1 MSCDATP
8 LLKVLSMARF
18 PSEDWA
24 NLFMEQLNANKNYE
38 DAAKTWEGDFLFV
51 IQADAELKDP
61 STMYMDLWH
70 GKCRSAALVKPG
82 EDKKAAYIYSGPY
95 GNWKKLINKQID
107 PIQGL
112 LTGKFKL
119 KGDMAK
125 VLRAV
130 RAAKEL
136 VETASKVPTEFA

>member
-1 MSCDATP
+1 
-8 LLKVLSMARF
+8 MAIF
-18 PSEDWA
+18 PSEEWIT
-24 NLFMEQLNANKNYE
+24 LFKDSVNANAAYE

-51 IQADAELKDP
+51 VQPDSALKDQ
-61 STMYMDLWH
+61 TVFYVDLWH
-70 GKCRSAALVKPG
+70 GKCRDVALLKPG
-82 EDKKAAYIYSGPY
+82 ETKETAFIYEGPY
-95 GNWKKLINKQID
+95 GNWVRLIKKEID

-119 KGDMAK
+119 KGDMLK

-136 VETASKVPTEFA
+136 VETASRVPTDFV

>member
-1 MSCDATP
+1 MYFLA
-8 LLKVLSMARF
+8 LF
-18 PSEDWA
+18 PSEEWIQ
-24 NLFMEQLNANKNYE
+24 LFKDAVNSNAVYE

-51 IQADAELKDP
+51 VQPDSKLREQVVF
-61 STMYMDLWH
+61 YVDLWH
-70 GKCRSAALVKPG
+70 GKCRAVAVLGSG
-82 EDKKAAYIYSGPY
+82 ETKQTAFVYEGPY
-95 GNWKKLINKQID
+95 GNWLKLIRKEID

-119 KGDMAK
+119 RGDMLK

-136 VETASKVPTEFA
+136 VETAGRVPTEFA

>member
-1 MSCDATP
+1 MSCGATS

-18 PSEDWA
+18 PSEEWA

-38 DAAKTWEGDFLFV
+38 EAANTWEGDFLFV
-51 IQADAELKDP
+51 VQADAELKDP

-70 GKCRSAALVKPG
+70 GKCRSVALVKPG
-82 EDKKAAYIYSGPY
+82 EDKKAAFVYSGPY

>member
-1 MSCDATP
+1 LA
-8 LLKVLSMARF
+8 VF
-18 PSEDWA
+18 PSKEWIT
-24 NLFMEQLNANKNYE
+24 LFKDSVNANAAYE

-51 IQADAELKDP
+51 VHPDSALKDQAVF
-61 STMYMDLWH
+61 YVDLWH
-70 GKCRSAALVKPG
+70 GKCRDVALLKPG
-82 EDKKAAYIYSGPY
+82 ETKETAFIYEGPY
-95 GNWKKLINKQID
+95 GNWVRLIKKEID

-119 KGDMAK
+119 KGDMLK

-136 VETASKVPTEFA
+136 VETASRVPTDFV

>member
-1 MSCDATP
+1 
-8 LLKVLSMARF
+8 
-18 PSEDWA
+18 
-24 NLFMEQLNANKNYE
+24 MEAVNANKNYE
-38 DAAKTWEGDFLFV
+38 EAAKDWEGDFLFV
-51 IQADAELKDP
+51 VDADEQLKEP
-61 STMYMDLWH
+61 ATFYLDLWH
-70 GKCRSAALVKPG
+70 GKCRGVALVKAG
-82 EDKKAAYIYSGPY
+82 EEKKAAFVYSGPY

-119 KGDMAK
+119 KGDMIK

-136 VETASKVPTEFA
+136 VETAGKVPTEFA

>member
-1 MSCDATP
+1 
-8 LLKVLSMARF
+8 LVKF
-18 PSEDWA
+18 PSEEWA
-24 NLFMEQLNANKNYE
+24 KLFMEQVNANKKYE
-38 DAAKTWEGDFLFV
+38 DAAKTWEGDFLFIV
-51 IQADAELKDP
+51 NPDPELKEP
-61 STMYMDLWH
+61 ATLYVDLWH
-70 GKCRSAALVKPG
+70 GKCRNATLLKAG
-82 EDKKAAYIYSGPY
+82 EEKKAAYVYSGPY

-119 KGDMAK
+119 QGDMGK

-136 VETASKVPTEFA
+136 VETAGKVPTEFA

>member
-1 MSCDATP
+1 MVRCLA
-8 LLKVLSMARF
+8 KF
-18 PSEDWA
+18 PSEEWA
-24 NLFMEQLNANKNYE
+24 KIYMQQLNANKSYE
-38 DAAKTWEGDFLFV
+38 DAAKTWEGDFLFI
-51 IQADAELKDP
+51 IQADTELKEP
-61 STMYMDLWH
+61 ATIYMDLWH
-70 GKCRSAALVKPG
+70 GKCRGVALVKPG
-82 EDKKAAYIYSGPY
+82 EEKKAAFSYSGPY

-119 KGDMAK
+119 QGDMAK

-136 VETASKVPTEFA
+136 VETAGRVPTEFV

>member
-1 MSCDATP
+1 LA
-8 LLKVLSMARF
+8 LF
-18 PSEDWA
+18 PSEEWIS
-24 NLFMEQLNANKNYE
+24 LFKDAINSNVAYE

-51 IQADAELKDP
+51 VQPDSNLKQQVVF
-61 STMYMDLWH
+61 YVDLWH
-70 GKCRSAALVKPG
+70 GKCRAVLVLGPG
-82 EDKKAAYIYSGPY
+82 ETKQTAFVYEGPY
-95 GNWKKLINKQID
+95 GNWVKLIRKEID

-119 KGDMAK
+119 KGDMLK

-136 VETASKVPTEFA
+136 VETAGNVPTEFA

>member
-1 MSCDATP
+1 MSCKGT
-8 LLKVLSMARF
+8 LVLKVVSLARF
-18 PSEDWA
+18 PSDEWA
-24 NLFMEQLNANKNYE
+24 KLFMEQVNANKKYE

-51 IQADAELKDP
+51 VNADVELKEP
-61 STMYMDLWH
+61 ATIYMDLWH
-70 GKCRSAALVKPG
+70 GKCRSAALLKPG
-82 EDKKAAYIYSGPY
+82 EEKKAAYVYSGPY

-119 KGDMAK
+119 QGDMGK

-136 VETASKVPTEFA
+136 VETAGTVPTEFA

>member
-1 MSCDATP
+1 MVKCLA
-8 LLKVLSMARF
+8 KF
-18 PSEDWA
+18 PSEEWA

-38 DAAKTWEGDFLFV
+38 DAAKTWEGDFLFI
-51 IQADAELKDP
+51 IQADAELKEP
-61 STMYMDLWH
+61 ATMYMDLWH
-70 GKCRSAALVKPG
+70 GKCRGATLVKPG
-82 EDKKAAYIYSGPY
+82 EDKNAAFLYSGPY

-119 KGDMAK
+119 QGDMAK

-136 VETASKVPTEFA
+136 VETAGKVPTEFV